1 MAKSYSIDLREKAV
15 QSLNDQENPKQVA
28 RNFKISLATVYRW
41 KNKIKTGNLDPKK
54 RADYTTK
61 VSRDSVVEYV
71 LKNPDY
77 TLYEIGTNFNITAST
92 VHKYL
97 TKMNFTYKKKYFV
110 QRILSFKERR
120 FSK

>member
-1 MAKSYSIDLREKAV
+1 MAKSYSIDLREKV
-15 QSLNDQENPKQVA
+15 VKSLNDQENPKQIA

-77 TLYEIGTNFNITAST
+77 TLHEIGTNFNITAST

-97 TKMNFTYKKKYFV
+97 AKMNFTYKKKVFRTKKLV
-110 QRILSFKERR
+110 LSREKIF
-120 FSK
+120 